1 METSATERQL
11 SIATPSGANTAQ
23 NGQSNLNAFG
33 DDGFDLFDLLD
44 IVNPLQHIPV
54 VSTLYRSI
62 TGDAIAPLPRILGGA
77 LLGGPIGA
85 GAAMANVFVEEATG
99 KDTGEHVMAL
109 FQDDQ
114 GSTDP
119 MVAQQAGVQG
129 QAPRQI
135 GGWINPDYDPLP
147 GQPQIAAAEGSGSA
161 FAGLRSP
168 SDHQTANAWWTKSPP
183 LNVGKDPVQM
193 AEAAAA
199 AMPKKADP
207 FAALRHSRAEEAQLQ
222 ATQAQQVARN
232 EQRTPETSP
241 EWFTAKMMQGL
252 DRYHAA
258 AKARMQGQPSANLK
272 I

>member
-11 SIATPSGANTAQ
+11 AIATPNGANAAQ
-23 NGQSNLNAFG
+23 NGQSNLQAFG

-54 VSTLYRSI
+54 VSTLYRAV
-62 TGDAIAPLPRILGGA
+62 TGDTIAPMPRILGGA

-99 KDTGEHVMAL
+99 KDAGEHVMAL

-114 GSTDP
+114 GSNEP
-119 MVAQQAGVQG
+119 MIAQQAGAQG
-129 QAPRQI
+129 QAPREI
-135 GGWINPDYDPLP
+135 GGWINPDYAPLP
-147 GQPQIAAAEGSGSA
+147 SEPQIAAAEGNGSA

-168 SDHQTANAWWTKSPP
+168 SDHQTADAWWTKSPS
-183 LNVGKDPVQM
+183 LNVGKDPVQL
-193 AEAAAA
+193 AEAAEAS
-199 AMPKKADP
+199 MPRKADP
-207 FAALRHSRAEEAQLQ
+207 FAALRHSQAEEAQLRAKQ
-222 ATQAQQVARN
+222 VQQTARN

-241 EWFTAKMMQGL
+241 EWFTSKMMQGL
-252 DRYHAA
+252 DSYHAA
-258 AKARMQGQPSANLK
+258 AKARMQGQTAANLK